1 MGIIVAHSGCLRREV
16 QNMVVDVREKCMG
29 DSFDFGIVKVM
40 SRRFKYMSCTWYMY
54 NLCGLLQRR
63 AMLEME
69 EMEG

>member
-1 MGIIVAHSGCLRREV
+1 
-16 QNMVVDVREKCMG
+16 MVVDVREKCMG

-40 SRRFKYMSCTWYMY
+40 SSRFEYMSWTWYMY